1 MSDVRY
7 PWTVAYPGSSG
18 LARTSRAEGA
28 EGAMGAVDIIV
39 RVDADPDCD
48 EEELAGLTGRLR
60 SEMLGLD
67 VLGVEPEISVG
78 TPDGA
83 KGAGAALGWLVVH
96 LGVEQLRTAVAAVVT
111 WALRNDRPVEIDLD
125 GDVLKLGR
133 ATREQQKEIVDAWLA
148 RHASGT

>member
-1 MSDVRY
+1 VDV
-7 PWTVAYPGSSG
+7 
-18 LARTSRAEGA
+18 
-28 EGAMGAVDIIV
+28 IV
-39 RVDADPDCD
+39 RVADSGCD
-48 EEELAGLTGRLR
+48 EEELAELTGRLR

-67 VLGVEPEISVG
+67 VLAVEPQADAD

-83 KGAGAALGWLVVH
+83 KGAGAVLGWLVVH
-96 LGVEQLRTAVAAVVT
+96 LGVEQLRTVVAMVVT

-133 ATREQQKEIVDAWLA
+133 ATREQQKEIVNAWLA